1 MVSERA
7 VSLRLVAP
15 PIPRS
20 RNVVLIRP
28 ATITTAEA
36 VGEDAAPPLGIA
48 YIAACLRKCG
58 HTVSV
63 VDGLGEA
70 LDRYAPIQGLATG
83 IRHGLS
89 DEEIVARIDPDAQI
103 IGVAIM

>member
-1 MVSERA
+1 MLVVRTMANEHRA
-7 VSLRLVAP
+7 PLRLLLP
-15 PIPRS
+15 PTS
-20 RNVVLIRP
+20 QNRNVVLIRP

-48 YIAACLRKCG
+48 CIAACLRRTG

-70 LDRYAPIQGLATG
+70 LDR
-83 IRHGLS
+83 
-89 DEEIVARIDPDAQI
+89 
-103 IGVAIM
+103 